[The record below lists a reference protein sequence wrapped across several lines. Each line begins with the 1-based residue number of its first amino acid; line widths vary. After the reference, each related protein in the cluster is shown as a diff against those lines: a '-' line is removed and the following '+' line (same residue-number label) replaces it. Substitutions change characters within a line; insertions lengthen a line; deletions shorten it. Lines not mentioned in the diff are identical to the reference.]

1 MVITTNRIAAN
12 IAAQVNMIIIWLIG
26 GVALIAII
34 ASIPHFLAGDA
45 YMFMAFL
52 VPWAAGVAA
61 FLAVAFFCGMT
72 AHLIMIRQSL
82 DELVRLSQ
90 EQKKLLGQAFIEET
104 ADHEPSNPFA

>member
-12 IAAQVNMIIIWLIG
+12 IAAQVNMIIVWLIG
-26 GVALIAII
+26 GAALIAII
-34 ASIPHFLAGDA
+34 TSIPYFLAGDVS
-45 YMFMAFL
+45 MLMAFI

-72 AHLIMIRQSL
+72 AHLIVMRRSL

-90 EQKKLLGQAFIEET
+90 EQKRLLEQVFIEEPT
-104 ADHEPSNPFA
+104 DNEPSNPFA